1 MLPQMKHIIL
11 ANMNAK
17 HYSWPYY
24 VLQGS
29 VAPDLM
35 AGGSFNSSFLHRSF
49 LNLAMKKNMKIG
61 PLLPK
66 LLWK

>member
-1 MLPQMKHIIL
+1 MLPRMKHIIL

-17 HYSWPYY
+17 LYSWPYY
-24 VLQGS
+24 VLRGS
-29 VAPDLM
+29 VATDLM
-35 AGGSFNSSFLHRSF
+35 AGGSFNSSYLHRSF
-49 LNLAMKKNMKIG
+49 LNLTVKKNMKIG